1 MSEAMIQRGD
11 APPNIDDQTMLAV
24 VSSGDC
30 SKLNDRQKTE
40 YYKARCDAA
49 GLDPRSQPF
58 EFVSLQGKLRLYATK
73 AATDQL
79 AAIHGVRAT
88 IVSRETVDGIH
99 VVTVR
104 VEARDGRQTEDV
116 GALNIKGK
124 QGDDLAN
131 AMMKTVTKA
140 KRRAILSLCG
150 LGMTDETE
158 LETIARAVPQQ
169 LRPPIRGVVSDAAL
183 PAHVEQIREEPPPA
197 AQGEPPHDLSQGEDA
212 SEIELQ
218 TKIRDQMLVVLEA
231 GFSSWSAKREWRE
244 KNKAPKATLPADMQA
259 ELSKAFAASTPTGAK
274 E

>member
-183 PAHVEQIREEPPPA
+183 PAHVEQIREEPPAEEPYN
-197 AQGEPPHDLSQGEDA
+197 AQTGETED
-212 SEIELQ
+212 SELELQ
-218 TKIRDQMLVVLEA
+218 TKLHDRMLAILRV
-231 GFSSWSAKREWRE
+231 GFVDWNAKREWRE
-244 KNKAPKATLPADMQA
+244 NNKALKATLPADMQA